1 MQPGPDDSDGP
12 APALP
17 PEPAAA
23 PAPGSSVRRAVLVA
37 GLILGLCGLAVS
49 VFGVASQILP
59 RRFSLTQQR
68 QIESW
73 EVAGRWR
80 ALPEGQIF
88 PADLRYTL
96 PGAAFSESRG
106 LRLTARRLGVARP
119 ARCAKGAGPDAGRI
133 LDRYGCTELL
143 RATYLDSTGS
153 MVVTVG
159 VAVLRNAA
167 AAAAADAR
175 LTGDRHDGQPDSVRP
190 APVSGTLAAHFS
202 SSQRQLA
209 WDTHAG
215 PYVIL
220 ATAGYADGRPRVRV
234 AADSYLRSEMT
245 SLDGGLGGAVQ
256 GVLGREPPL
265 PSCPGAPGC

>member
-1 MQPGPDDSDGP
+1 MLPGPDDSEGH

-23 PAPGSSVRRAVLVA
+23 PPGSSVRRAVLVA
-37 GLILGLCGLAVS
+37 GLVLGLGGLAVS

-59 RRFSLTQQR
+59 RRFSLAQQR

-73 EVAGRWR
+73 EVARRWR

-96 PGAAFSESRG
+96 PGAAFSASKG

-153 MVVTVG
+153 LVVTVG

-175 LTGDRHDGQPDSVRP
+175 LTSDRHDGLPDSVRP
-190 APVSGTLAAHFS
+190 APVSGTLAARFS

-220 ATAGYADGRPRVRV
+220 ATAGYADGRPRVHV
-234 AADSYLRSEMT
+234 GADSYLRSEMS

-256 GVLGREPPL
+256 GVLGREPPV